1 MSLELLVGV
10 VLVLLAVGFVAYP
23 LVGARS
29 ATGSGPAGSA
39 DEDSTQARRRAIYN
53 EILDLE
59 LEHRI
64 GKLSQADYQ
73 ELTDAC
79 LARAAAL
86 LAEED
91 AQHSAAAERV
101 EREIAAMREALRSSA
116 LAGARGR
123 ETA

>member
-1 MSLELLVGV
+1 MSRS
-10 VLVLLAVGFVAYP
+10 
-23 LVGARS
+23 GAASR
-29 ATGSGPAGSA
+29 A
-39 DEDSTQARRRAIYN
+39 DEDSTEARRRAIYN

-73 ELTDAC
+73 ELRDDC

-101 EREIAAMREALRSSA
+101 EREIAAMREALRSST
-116 LAGARGR
+116 LAGARDR

>member
-23 LVGARS
+23 LAGARS
-29 ATGSGPAGSA
+29 ASRPGPAGEI
-39 DEDSTQARRRAIYN
+39 DEVSPQARRRAIYN

-59 LEHRI
+59 LEHQI

-86 LAEED
+86 LGEED
-91 AQHSAAAERV
+91 AQHSAAAESV